1 LNVDL
6 QGVKALPVPLK
17 GVVGMSMSKIKVMI
31 VDDIQDTR
39 ESVRRLLE
47 FEEDIE
53 VISEAGGGS
62 EALSIAEK
70 IKPDVMVM
78 DINMPEMNGIR
89 TTELM
94 RERVPETD
102 IIIMSVQGEQDYL
115 RRAMLAGARDYIV
128 KPFSGGELANSI
140 VRVYSSKKS
149 SVVARPEVAPR
160 KNKTII
166 FFSTKG
172 GVGKTVI
179 ATNVAV
185 ALANQA
191 SLKILFVDLDLQ
203 FGDGAVFLNTVPKW
217 TIADIAQ
224 SGRLKDE
231 EIKACITVHESG
243 LDFLAA
249 PMRPEHA
256 EMVHIEA
263 VKQIIA
269 YGKKVYDYVIIDT
282 QNRFEDMSLLA
293 LDEADE
299 IWLVVSMDLP
309 TIRNSK
315 LCLELMTHLG
325 YFSKVKIV
333 LNRSGT
339 GVGLEDRDIQETLG
353 MSASFKIPSDG
364 KAVLGALNS
373 GKPFVSEY
381 PQSKASEGIQR
392 VVETLT
398 GLKQETDRHKPRFKL
413 FGRKWLADVH

>member
-1 LNVDL
+1 
-6 QGVKALPVPLK
+6 
-17 GVVGMSMSKIKVMI
+17 MSKIKVMI
-31 VDDIQDTR
+31 VDDVQDTR

-53 VISEAGGGS
+53 VIGEAGCGS
-62 EALSIAEK
+62 EALAIAEK
-70 IKPDVMVM
+70 INPDIIVM

-89 TTELM
+89 TTELV

-128 KPFSGGELANSI
+128 KPFNGGELANAI
-140 VRVYSSKKS
+140 VRVYTTKKPRLRLSKQLSS
-149 SVVARPEVAPR
+149 RN
-160 KNKTII
+160 NKTIT

-172 GVGKTVI
+172 GVGKSVL

-185 ALANQA
+185 ALAKQ
-191 SLKILFVDLDLQ
+191 SLKVLFVDLDLQ

-224 SGRLKDE
+224 GGSLKDE

-269 YGKKVYDYVIIDT
+269 YAKKTYDFVIIDT

-293 LDEADE
+293 LDEAEE

-309 TIRNSK
+309 TLKNSK
-315 LCLELMTHLG
+315 LCLELMSHLG
-325 YFSKVKIV
+325 FLNKVKII
-333 LNRSGT
+333 LNRSG
-339 GVGLEDRDIQETLG
+339 GDVGLEDRDIKEVLG
-353 MSASFKIPSDG
+353 MSTSYKMPSDG
-364 KAVLGALNS
+364 KAVVGALNS
-373 GKPFVSEY
+373 GKPFVTEY
-381 PQSKASEGIQR
+381 PQSKASEGIFKI
-392 VVETLT
+392 VETLT
-398 GLKQETDRHKPRFKL
+398 GVKQETDVRKSKFKL
-413 FGRKWLADVH
+413 FGRK

>member
-1 LNVDL
+1 
-6 QGVKALPVPLK
+6 
-17 GVVGMSMSKIKVMI
+17 MSKIRVMI

-53 VISEAGGGS
+53 VVSDAGSGS

-70 IKPDVMVM
+70 IKPDVIVM
-78 DINMPEMNGIR
+78 DINMPEMSGIR

-128 KPFSGGELANSI
+128 KPFSGGELANAI
-140 VRVYSSKKS
+140 VRVYSSKKPN
-149 SVVARPEVAPR
+149 VVAPQQASVR
-160 KNKTII
+160 KNKTIT

-185 ALANQA
+185 ALAQKA
-191 SLKILFVDLDLQ
+191 SFKVLFLDLDLQ
-203 FGDGAVFLNTVPKW
+203 FGDGAVFLNTIPKQ

-224 SGRLKDE
+224 GGPLKDE

-269 YGKKVYDYVIIDT
+269 YAKKTYDFVIIDT

-309 TIRNSK
+309 TIKNSK

-325 YFSKVKIV
+325 FFNKVKII
-333 LNRSGT
+333 LNRSGAN
-339 GVGLEDRDIQETLG
+339 VGLEDRDIQGTLG
-353 MSASFKIPSDG
+353 IPASFKIPSDG
-364 KAVLGALNS
+364 KAVIGALNL
-373 GKPFVSEY
+373 GKPFVTEY
-381 PQSKASEGIQR
+381 PQSKASEGILK
-392 VVETLT
+392 VIETLT
-398 GLKQETDRHKPRFKL
+398 GLKKEIDQHRSKFKKL
-413 FGRKWLADVH
+413 FSRK

>member
-1 LNVDL
+1 MHQNK
-6 QGVKALPVPLK
+6 QEIKAFPAHMK
-17 GVVGMSMSKIKVMI
+17 GMVSFMSKIRVMI

-47 FEEDIE
+47 FEDDIE
-53 VISEAGGGS
+53 VVSDAGDGS

-70 IKPDVMVM
+70 IKPDIVLM
-78 DINMPEMNGIR
+78 DINMPEMNGLR

-94 RERVPETD
+94 RERVPEAD
-102 IIIMSVQGEQDYL
+102 IIIMSVQGEPDYI

-128 KPFSGGELANSI
+128 KPFSGEELVNAI
-140 VRVYSSKKS
+140 VRVFTTRKPQT
-149 SVVARPEVAPR
+149 VVPQQVSLR
-160 KNKTII
+160 KNKTIT

-185 ALANQA
+185 ALAKKS
-191 SLKILFVDLDLQ
+191 SLKVLFLDLDLQ
-203 FGDGAVFLNTVPKW
+203 FGDGAVFLNAIPKR

-224 SGRLKDE
+224 GGPLRDE

-243 LDFLAA
+243 MDFLAS

-263 VKQIIA
+263 VQHIIA
-269 YGKKVYDYVIIDT
+269 YAKKTYDFVIIDT

-309 TIRNSK
+309 TIKNSK

-325 YFSKVKIV
+325 FFNKVKIV
-333 LNRSGT
+333 LNRSGAD
-339 GVGLEDRDIQETLG
+339 VGLEDRDIQETLG
-353 MSASFKIPSDG
+353 LPTSFKIPSDG
-364 KAVLGALNS
+364 KAVIGALNS
-373 GKPFVSEY
+373 GKPFVTEY
-381 PQSKASEGIQR
+381 PHSKASEGILKI
-392 VVETLT
+392 VETLT
-398 GLKQETDRHKPRFKL
+398 GLKEETGRRRSKFKL
-413 FGRKWLADVH
+413 FGRK

>member
-1 LNVDL
+1 
-6 QGVKALPVPLK
+6 
-17 GVVGMSMSKIKVMI
+17 MI
-31 VDDIQDTR
+31 VDDVQDTR
-39 ESVRRLLE
+39 DSVRRLLE
-47 FEEDIE
+47 FEQDIE
-53 VISEAGGGS
+53 VISEAEGGS

-70 IKPDVMVM
+70 IKPDVILM

-94 RERVPETD
+94 KERVPETD

-128 KPFSGGELANSI
+128 KPFSGGELANAI
-140 VRVYSSKKS
+140 VRVYTTKKPH
-149 SVVARPEVAPR
+149 VVAPQQVSVR
-160 KNKTII
+160 KNKTIT

-185 ALANQA
+185 ALAQRA
-191 SLKILFVDLDLQ
+191 SLKILFLDLDLQ
-203 FGDGAVFLNTVPKW
+203 FGDGAVFLNSIPKW

-224 SGRLKDE
+224 GGQIRDE

-256 EMVHIEA
+256 ETVSIEA
-263 VKQIIA
+263 VKQILA
-269 YGKKVYDYVIIDT
+269 YAKKTYDFVIIDT

-299 IWLVVSMDLP
+299 IWLMVSLDLP
-309 TIRNSK
+309 TIKNSK

-325 YFSKVKIV
+325 FFNKVKIFV
-333 LNRSGT
+333 NRSGSD
-339 GVGLEDRDIQETLG
+339 VGIEDRDIKETLG

-364 KAVLGALNS
+364 KVVIGALNA
-373 GKPFVSEY
+373 GNPFVTEY
-381 PQSKASEGIQR
+381 PQSKVSEGILKI
-392 VVETLT
+392 VETLT
-398 GLKQETDRHKPRFKL
+398 DLKQETEQRKPKFKL
-413 FGRKWLADVH
+413 FGRK

>member
-1 LNVDL
+1 MLTIELHTKIARKQSV
-6 QGVKALPVPLK
+6 QGLHERFGRYV
-17 GVVGMSMSKIKVMI
+17 SKIRVMI
-31 VDDIQDTR
+31 VDDVKDTR

-47 FEEDIE
+47 FEADIE
-53 VISEAGGGS
+53 VVSDAGDGS

-70 IKPDVMVM
+70 IRPDVIVM
-78 DINMPEMNGIR
+78 DINMPEMNGLR

-102 IIIMSVQGEQDYL
+102 IIIMSVQGDPDYL

-128 KPFSGGELANSI
+128 KPFSGEELAKAI
-140 VRVYSSKKS
+140 VRVYKTKKS
-149 SVVARPEVAPR
+149 QAVVPQLISIK
-160 KNKTII
+160 KNKTIS

-185 ALANQA
+185 ALAKKA
-191 SLKILFVDLDLQ
+191 SSKVLFLDLDLQ
-203 FGDGAVFLNTVPKW
+203 FGDGAVFLNTIPKR

-224 SGRLKDE
+224 GGHLRDE

-269 YGKKVYDYVIIDT
+269 YAKKTYDFVIIDT

-309 TIRNSK
+309 TIKNSK

-325 YFSKVKIV
+325 FFNKVKIV
-333 LNRSGT
+333 LNRSG
-339 GVGLEDRDIQETLG
+339 GDVGLEDRDIQETLG
-353 MSASFKIPSDG
+353 MSTSFKIPSDG
-364 KAVLGALNS
+364 KAVIGALNS
-373 GKPFVSEY
+373 GKPFVTEY
-381 PQSKASEGIQR
+381 PQSKASEGIR
-392 VVETLT
+392 KIVEILT
-398 GLKQETDRHKPRFKL
+398 GLEQKGHQNKSVFKKL
-413 FGRKWLADVH
+413 FNRK

>member
-1 LNVDL
+1 
-6 QGVKALPVPLK
+6 
-17 GVVGMSMSKIKVMI
+17 MSKIRVII
-31 VDDIQDTR
+31 VDDVQDTR

-53 VISEAGGGS
+53 VIGEAGGGS

-70 IKPDVMVM
+70 IKPDIIVM

-94 RERVPETD
+94 RERVPEAD
-102 IIIMSVQGEQDYL
+102 IIIMSVQSEQDYL

-128 KPFSGGELANSI
+128 KPFSGGELSNAI
-140 VRVYSSKKS
+140 MRVYTNKKPHA
-149 SVVARPEVAPR
+149 VVPQQVAKR
-160 KNKTII
+160 KSKTIT

-185 ALANQA
+185 ALAKKT
-191 SLKILFVDLDLQ
+191 SSKVLFVDLDLQ
-203 FGDGAVFLNTVPKW
+203 FGDGAVFLNTIPKR

-224 SGRLKDE
+224 GGQLRDE
-231 EIKACITVHESG
+231 EIQACTTVHESG

-263 VKQIIA
+263 VKQIMA
-269 YGKKVYDYVIIDT
+269 YAKKTYDFVIIDT
-282 QNRFEDMSLLA
+282 QNRFEDISLLA

-309 TIRNSK
+309 TLKNSK

-325 YFSKVKIV
+325 FFNKVKIV
-333 LNRSGT
+333 LNRSGAD
-339 GVGLEDRDIQETLG
+339 VGLEDRDIQETLG
-353 MSASFKIPSDG
+353 MATSFKIPSDG
-364 KAVLGALNS
+364 KAVIGALNM
-373 GKPFVSEY
+373 GKPFVTEY
-381 PQSKASEGIQR
+381 PHSKASEGILKI
-392 VVETLT
+392 VETLT
-398 GLKQETDRHKPRFKL
+398 GSKQETDRHKSKFKL
-413 FGRKWLADVH
+413 FGRK

>member
-1 LNVDL
+1 
-6 QGVKALPVPLK
+6 
-17 GVVGMSMSKIKVMI
+17 MI
-31 VDDIQDTR
+31 VDDVQDTR

-47 FEEDIE
+47 FENDIE
-53 VISEAGGGS
+53 VICEAGSGS

-70 IKPDVMVM
+70 IRPDVIVM

-128 KPFSGGELANSI
+128 KPFSGGELANAI
-140 VRVYSSKKS
+140 VRVHMTKKPQ
-149 SVVARPEVAPR
+149 VVTPQQVPIR
-160 KNKTII
+160 KNKTIT

-179 ATNVAV
+179 ATNRAV
-185 ALANQA
+185 ALAKKA
-191 SLKILFVDLDLQ
+191 SLKVLLLDLDLQ
-203 FGDGAVFLNTVPKW
+203 FGDGAVFLNSIPKR

-224 SGRLKDE
+224 GGQIKDE
-231 EIKACITVHESG
+231 EIKACITIHESG
-243 LDFLAA
+243 LDFLAS

-269 YGKKVYDYVIIDT
+269 YAKKTYDFVIIDT

-293 LDEADE
+293 LDEAEE

-309 TIRNSK
+309 TIKNSK
-315 LCLELMTHLG
+315 LCLELMSHLG
-325 YFSKVKIV
+325 FINKVKIL
-333 LNRSGT
+333 LNRSGAD
-339 GVGLEDRDIQETLG
+339 VGLEDRDIQETLG
-353 MSASFKIPSDG
+353 MATSFKIPSDG
-364 KAVLGALNS
+364 KAVIGALNS
-373 GKPFVSEY
+373 GKPFVTKY
-381 PQSKASEGIQR
+381 PQSKASEGIR
-392 VVETLT
+392 KIVEILT
-398 GLKQETDRHKPRFKL
+398 GLEQKADQNKSMFKKL
-413 FGRKWLADVH
+413 FSRK